1 MPVSN
6 RNLLTSYSE
15 LWGVL
20 SDLRKFQAKSVLFL
34 MIVASVVEIFSI
46 GLVMPFLTS
55 LSEPEKVVSTLANLI
70 PRLDLSMLNDSDL
83 RLYLLLSFISMTII
97 SGLIRYLLLFL
108 QTRYAHAVGADIGL
122 HVFSTKLHLPFKY
135 HANTKSSKLIAD
147 IQRADEVVGQ
157 ILFPILFIFSS
168 IIMIVFIVL
177 FLIFINPYVI
187 FISIVFFTILYLL
200 ILKFTRNKIVNY
212 GEVLNNNIPK
222 RMKALQ
228 DGFGAV
234 RDIIIDRSHEY
245 FKDNFWKAD
254 RPYRAASASVQIFS
268 AAPRFVVETFG
279 MVFISLIAYI
289 SVAKNINFTD
299 QLPLFG
305 VMILAAQRMLPLA
318 QQLYYSITSIRA
330 YRPVFLEILES
341 YNNKNLVFY
350 PEEEIIKYKDKIKI
364 NQISFRYGEDT
375 PWLFEDA
382 NFEFSKG
389 SSVGLI
395 GESGSGKS
403 AFIDILMGLI
413 DPVKGHIEIDEKK
426 ITNNNLFSWWRKIA
440 HVPQNVFL
448 IDDSILENI
457 FFAST
462 SKKSI
467 SNAVIA
473 AENAQ
478 LKDLIDSLDDGID
491 TKVGERG
498 SLLSGGQRQRIGIAR
513 ALYRN
518 PELLILDEA
527 TSSLDEQTEKKV
539 IENIFA
545 INPNMT
551 IFMVTHKL
559 SSLSRCDFVMNI
571 ENGRMTDIGKYS

>member
-1 MPVSN
+1 MSISN
-6 RNLLTSYSE
+6 TNLLNSFSE
-15 LWGVL
+15 LWDAL
-20 SDLRKFQAKSVLFL
+20 SDHRKFQGKYILFL
-34 MIVASVVEIFSI
+34 MLVASVVEIFSI

-55 LSEPEKVVSTLANLI
+55 LSEPEKVISTLAYLI

-83 RLYLLLSFISMTII
+83 RLYLLISFVSMTII
-97 SGLIRYLLLFL
+97 SGLIRYLLLFF
-108 QTRYAHAVGADIGL
+108 QIKYGHAVGADFGL
-122 HVFSTKLHLPFKY
+122 QVFSTKLHLPFKY

-157 ILFPILFIFSS
+157 ILFPILFILSS
-168 IIMIVFIVL
+168 SIMIVFIIL
-177 FLIFINPYVI
+177 LLIFINPYAI
-187 FISIVFFTILYLL
+187 FISILFFTILYLL
-200 ILKFTRNKIVNY
+200 ILKLTRKKIINH
-212 GEVLNNNIPK
+212 GQIMNNNISK
-222 RMKALQ
+222 RMKVLQ
-228 DGFGAV
+228 DGFGSL
-234 RDIIIDRSHEY
+234 RDIIVDQSHNY
-245 FKDNFWKAD
+245 FKDKFSKAD
-254 RPYRAASASVQIFS
+254 LPYRAAAALIQVYS

-279 MVFISLIAYI
+279 MVFISLIAYV

-305 VMILAAQRMLPLA
+305 IMILAAQRLLPLA
-318 QQLYYSITSIRA
+318 QQLYASITNMRA
-330 YRPVFLEILES
+330 YRPLFTEILES
-341 YNNKNLVFY
+341 LNKNELAFY
-350 PEEEIIKYKDKIKI
+350 PEKEKLTYEQNIKI

-375 PWLFEDA
+375 SWLFEDA

-389 SSVGLI
+389 SSIGLI

-551 IFMVTHKL
+551 IFMVTHQL
-559 SSLSRCDFVMNI
+559 SLLSRCDFVMNI
-571 ENGRMTDIGKYS
+571 ENGRMINIGKYS